1 MTTYS
6 TTQHEFTTRLSAAR
20 RSPGSRAMGACSVDW
35 TPTMGVMISTDLQGK
50 R

>member
-6 TTQHEFTTRLSAAR
+6 TTQREFTSLSAAR
-20 RSPGSRAMGACSVDW
+20 RSPGSRAMGAHSAVW
-35 TPTMGVMISTDLQGK
+35 TPTVGVMITTDLQGK